1 MKPIYNPFKN
11 SKNDLQH
18 SISKFQNK
26 YYRSRKKEITDMNLK
41 IVRSISLINNNAG
54 KVSKQRLSEKRFRLP
69 INNKTSI
76 KLLQYKRIEEDN
88 QVGWKETAATVKQ
101 NQFLLWCEEVA
112 QRRETEQSYCRQPQ
126 SECKTTKPLFEFK
139 SEG

>member
-1 MKPIYNPFKN
+1 
-11 SKNDLQH
+11 
-18 SISKFQNK
+18 
-26 YYRSRKKEITDMNLK
+26 MNLK

-88 QVGWKETAATVKQ
+88 QVG
-101 NQFLLWCEEVA
+101 
-112 QRRETEQSYCRQPQ
+112 
-126 SECKTTKPLFEFK
+126 
-139 SEG
+139 